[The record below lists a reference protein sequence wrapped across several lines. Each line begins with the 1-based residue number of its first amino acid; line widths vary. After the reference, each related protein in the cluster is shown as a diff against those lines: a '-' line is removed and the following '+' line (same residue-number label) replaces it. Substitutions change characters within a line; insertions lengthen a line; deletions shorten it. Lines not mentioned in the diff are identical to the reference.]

1 MTSGEGA
8 RSVLGQDR
16 MRPRYKVSRAG
27 VELIERFEGYRA
39 RSARLSD
46 GRWTIGYGHTRSARE
61 GAEVSQADARIL
73 LKYVDLPPVEDALHE
88 LVTAPLS
95 QNQYDALVAFV
106 FNIGV
111 EAFRESEV
119 LTRLNEGRATEAACA
134 LELWRRAEVAGD
146 PVVLDALIRRRAAE
160 KALFLTPPDGAA
172 PTPSPLVKPE
182 LDARAAEGLPRRRPV
197 EHQAPLSG
205 ETAEVRLVAP
215 FEVEPPLETPTA
227 FTPEPV
233 ESLEPAPVEATPT
246 AFAPEPAAEAAE
258 PASTETTPTAFA
270 PEPAVEAAVAP
281 AAETEEAPTAWTTQ
295 VISFAVPAEAPDAW
309 SAPAEA
315 PTAEAAPEEEAPT
328 AWTAETTPETARE
341 EAETAPAPEA
351 APEAPTAWSPP
362 EAEAAASV
370 ELAPE
375 PAVAVG
381 PAPAVEDAA
390 TEPAADE
397 APVTWLPIIPG
408 PPPVRSIPAAEPA
421 PTRALPASEPPP
433 VRPVYSNYGPM
444 AFAVRPPELRVSEPT
459 TAPEGEGEGGEEAAD
474 AEPHP
479 APSIQASMSAP
490 EAPVLGGAGAA
501 PVVTAAA
508 EAPPPLVLTAPP
520 TDWEEHRA
528 ASPAM
533 VTALAAEA
541 DELETPLFDEG
552 WDGPSA
558 LSGRIVRHEPA
569 AEPEAA
575 RKPVGATAP
584 YVLLGLV
591 GFVAFAGALFAF
603 WRGHAPG
610 AAGNPTVLA
619 WALALIGAAC
629 VGVSV
634 YFLLKRLGGAED

>member
-160 KALFLTPPDGAA
+160 KALFLASPEGAA

-215 FEVEPPLETPTA
+215 FEVEPPLEAPTA

-233 ESLEPAPVEATPT
+233 ESPEPEAAAVEATPT
-246 AFAPEPAAEAAE
+246 AFAPEPVAEAAE
-258 PASTETTPTAFA
+258 SVEPAPTETTPTAFA
-270 PEPAVEAAVAP
+270 PEPAAETAEAP
-281 AAETEEAPTAWTTQ
+281 AAEGQEAPVEEAPTAWTTQ
-295 VISFAVPAEAPDAW
+295 VITFAAPSEAPTAW

-315 PTAEAAPEEEAPT
+315 PPSDAASEAEAPT
-328 AWTAETTPETARE
+328 AWTAEAT
-341 EAETAPAPEA
+341 
-351 APEAPTAWSPP
+351 PEAPTAWSPP
-362 EAEAAASV
+362 EAEAVAPV

-375 PAVAVG
+375 PAVAVE
-381 PAPAVEDAA
+381 PAPAVEDGAPE
-390 TEPAADE
+390 TAADE

-408 PPPVRSIPAAEPA
+408 PPPVRTIPAAEPA

-479 APSIQASMSAP
+479 APSIQASVSAP